1 METLNDGICCS
12 VGSSLCTPVKVEI
25 YEQMLMVNKWQT
37 LCFFY
42 QIEVYARQLQEMED
56 LFKGTG
62 GDDAPVNDAQMERA
76 IRAAEVMVQNL
87 EFRANELTSM
97 KILFFQLV

>member
-1 METLNDGICCS
+1 
-12 VGSSLCTPVKVEI
+12 
-25 YEQMLMVNKWQT
+25 
-37 LCFFY
+37 
-42 QIEVYARQLQEMED
+42 MED

-97 KILFFQLV
+97 KILFFSTCLIHCV

>member
-1 METLNDGICCS
+1 MATT
-12 VGSSLCTPVKVEI
+12 V
-25 YEQMLMVNKWQT
+25 
-37 LCFFY
+37 FFY

-56 LFKGTG
+56 LFKGIG
-62 GDDAPVNDAQMERA
+62 GDDAPVNDAQMERT

-97 KILFFQLV
+97 TIIYLSCLIHCV

>member
-1 METLNDGICCS
+1 M
-12 VGSSLCTPVKVEI
+12 
-25 YEQMLMVNKWQT
+25 
-37 LCFFY
+37 Y

-56 LFKGTG
+56 LFKGIG
-62 GDDAPVNDAQMERA
+62 GDDAPVNDAQMERT

-97 KILFFQLV
+97 TIIYVSV

>member
-1 METLNDGICCS
+1 
-12 VGSSLCTPVKVEI
+12 
-25 YEQMLMVNKWQT
+25 MVNKWQT
-37 LCFFY
+37 LCFSFY

-56 LFKGTG
+56 LFKGIG

-76 IRAAEVMVQNL
+76 ISAAEVMVQNL

-97 KILFFQLV
+97 KILYLYCLIYCV

>member
-1 METLNDGICCS
+1 MF
-12 VGSSLCTPVKVEI
+12 
-25 YEQMLMVNKWQT
+25 
-37 LCFFY
+37 FFY

-56 LFKGTG
+56 LFKGIG
-62 GDDAPVNDAQMERA
+62 GDDAPVNDAQLERA

-97 KILFFQLV
+97 KILYLSCLIHCV